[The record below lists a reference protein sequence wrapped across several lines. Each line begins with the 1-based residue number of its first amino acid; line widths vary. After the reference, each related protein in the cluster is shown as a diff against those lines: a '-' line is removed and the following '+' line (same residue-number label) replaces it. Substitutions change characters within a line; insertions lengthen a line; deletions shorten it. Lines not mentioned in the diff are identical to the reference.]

1 MCRFIFYASKKK
13 KEIDIKNPL
22 NQFALMSQ
30 KANAPDG
37 DKQEDGWGIYFIE
50 NKKEYLFKSTKAI
63 WEDKEKIKNIKK
75 AKLFIAHARSASFIN
90 HKNQIEFNQPFIE
103 ENLVFVFNGF
113 LKKVFLPY
121 NLDGKIGAQK
131 IFNLIIKIKKE
142 ETDLKTS
149 IKKAIKNIKDNTKQ
163 IFGLNFLIFDG
174 QKLYVYSLAT
184 INKEYYQLYL
194 YEDEDIFSLSS
205 SPGIYSKKHQ
215 KKIPFD
221 FLLEYTL

>member
-75 AKLFIAHARSASFIN
+75 PSYLLLMP
-90 HKNQIEFNQPFIE
+90 EV
-103 ENLVFVFNGF
+103 LV
-113 LKKVFLPY
+113 LET
-121 NLDGKIGAQK
+121 
-131 IFNLIIKIKKE
+131 IKIK
-142 ETDLKTS
+142 
-149 IKKAIKNIKDNTKQ
+149 
-163 IFGLNFLIFDG
+163 
-174 QKLYVYSLAT
+174 
-184 INKEYYQLYL
+184 
-194 YEDEDIFSLSS
+194 
-205 SPGIYSKKHQ
+205 
-215 KKIPFD
+215 
-221 FLLEYTL
+221 